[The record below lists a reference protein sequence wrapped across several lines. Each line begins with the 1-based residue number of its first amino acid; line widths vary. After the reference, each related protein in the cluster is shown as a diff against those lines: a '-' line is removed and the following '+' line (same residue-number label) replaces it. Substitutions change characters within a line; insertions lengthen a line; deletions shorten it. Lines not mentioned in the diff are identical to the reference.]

1 MVSPTTSTHLFNVW
15 RLTEGNKCIPL
26 LSSLTLCL
34 SCGGLFLSDQ
44 SQVVASLSLK
54 YPIKG
59 ASFKC
64 TPTTTE
70 RSSQRGGGGV
80 KAGMVAKN

>member
-1 MVSPTTSTHLFNVW
+1 MDSL
-15 RLTEGNKCIPL
+15 PL
-26 LSSLTLCL
+26 LPQPVSLLWWP
-34 SCGGLFLSDQ
+34 FLIRSV
-44 SQVVASLSLK
+44 SGRRLSLSLK

-80 KAGMVAKN
+80 KAGIVTKNGKKNSLKERQSFL